1 MAQPSNL
8 GVRAEKTRAALLEAA
23 ESLFAERGFDAT
35 RLEDIAERVGI
46 RRASIV
52 YYFKDKRELYDAVL
66 AEVVGGLYDTMA
78 QVLSRDAPLS
88 ERIDAGISAW
98 VDYVGRRPTIARIIL
113 REVANSSP
121 EKSADVL
128 EHTKPFAAL
137 ILKEIYGRPDFEE
150 ETLSNAHPVHVAST
164 VAGATVFFVAAMPS
178 LFPDLRIDPTSPEHI
193 ATHKEQLLHVVR
205 HLLGT
210 RPA

>member
-66 AEVVGGLYDTMA
+66 AEVVGGLYE
-78 QVLSRDAPLS
+78 VLSRDAPLS

-98 VDYVGRRPTIARIIL
+98 VDYVGSRPTIARIIL

-121 EKSADVL
+121 EKRADVL

-193 ATHKEQLLHVVR
+193 AAHKEQLLRIVR